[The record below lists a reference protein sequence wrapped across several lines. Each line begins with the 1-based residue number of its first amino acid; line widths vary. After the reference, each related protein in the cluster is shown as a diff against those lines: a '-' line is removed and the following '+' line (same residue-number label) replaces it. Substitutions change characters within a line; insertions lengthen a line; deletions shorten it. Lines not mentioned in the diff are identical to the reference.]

1 MHDFLRA
8 VGFKNIKDQKE
19 LDELLQSIV
28 SSPTNYMSA
37 RDSEGNE
44 YAEFTKEFA
53 DSMGIIVRG
62 EFTDHDNFR
71 IEYYIPYFYGHG
83 ITSQEQT
90 EVQKHAEKESYAGIC
105 DEVRLGVSLI
115 FYLQNVAEYLN
126 EEHFPRIVGRSVTL
140 SALSIS
146 GKIILPM
153 MKNEKQKKTIQKN
166 MQNRN
171 HLIAAARD
179 GDEDAI
185 ENLTL
190 EDMDTYSMLS
200 RRIAYEDVL
209 SIVDTCFMPYG
220 VESDQ
225 YSVIGEILDYKKTV
239 NKITEEEIYNYLD
252 SDKELAN
259 DKDDYDYCVMLISSI
274 ANNLEKYKAEV
285 AKHLKKGW
293 SLERLSKME
302 LAILLVGCYELLEPK
317 VQLYDFTN

>member
-1 MHDFLRA
+1 MANLLTTTISEL
-8 VGFKNIKDQKE
+8 NI
-19 LDELLQSIV
+19 
-28 SSPTNYMSA
+28 T
-37 RDSEGNE
+37 
-44 YAEFTKEFA
+44 
-53 DSMGIIVRG
+53 
-62 EFTDHDNFR
+62 FR
-71 IEYYIPYFYGHG
+71 ILSDHG

-209 SIVDTCFMPYG
+209 SIVD
-220 VESDQ
+220 
-225 YSVIGEILDYKKTV
+225 ILFY
-239 NKITEEEIYNYLD
+239 
-252 SDKELAN
+252 
-259 DKDDYDYCVMLISSI
+259 
-274 ANNLEKYKAEV
+274 
-285 AKHLKKGW
+285 
-293 SLERLSKME
+293 
-302 LAILLVGCYELLEPK
+302 AIWCRE
-317 VQLYDFTN
+317 

>member
-1 MHDFLRA
+1 
-8 VGFKNIKDQKE
+8 
-19 LDELLQSIV
+19 
-28 SSPTNYMSA
+28 MSA

-153 MKNEKQKKTIQKN
+153 MKNEKQKKNDPEKN

-225 YSVIGEILDYKKTV
+225 YSVIGEIDYKKDYRRRKKRYKLM
-239 NKITEEEIYNYLD
+239 NKITEEEIYIMKIDTNGLVPKGKNENNAADCSIPSSNENCINLKNVSVAQLD
-252 SDKELAN
+252 RAHAS
-259 DKDDYDYCVMLISSI
+259 
-274 ANNLEKYKAEV
+274 
-285 AKHLKKGW
+285 
-293 SLERLSKME
+293 
-302 LAILLVGCYELLEPK
+302 
-317 VQLYDFTN
+317 

>member
-1 MHDFLRA
+1 MDITSFHA
-8 VGFKNIKDQKE
+8 QTMK
-19 LDELLQSIV
+19 SV
-28 SSPTNYMSA
+28 SYTHLNHMEGPFNALFSTVTA
-37 RDSEGNE
+37 RIAAAAPPIMLSLIHI
-44 YAEFTKEFA
+44 Y
-53 DSMGIIVRG
+53 
-62 EFTDHDNFR
+62 NFR

-83 ITSQEQT
+83 ITSREQT

-190 EDMDTYSMLS
+190 ADMDTYSMLS

-225 YSVIGEILDYKKTV
+225 YSVIR
-239 NKITEEEIYNYLD
+239 
-252 SDKELAN
+252 
-259 DKDDYDYCVMLISSI
+259 CV
-274 ANNLEKYKAEV
+274 
-285 AKHLKKGW
+285 
-293 SLERLSKME
+293 
-302 LAILLVGCYELLEPK
+302 
-317 VQLYDFTN
+317 

>member
-1 MHDFLRA
+1 MHKFLRA
-8 VGFKNIKDQKE
+8 VGFSKITKEELNDIFQKIIE
-19 LDELLQSIV
+19 RPMLQKV
-28 SSPTNYMSA
+28 A
-37 RDSEGNE
+37 EDSEGNE
-44 YAEFTKEFA
+44 FAELSIEFGDFFGLSLRGTFNEN
-53 DSMGIIVRG
+53 DSFEMS
-62 EFTDHDNFR
+62 
-71 IEYYIPYFYGHG
+71 YYYPYFCGNK
-83 ITSQEQT
+83 ISTTEQIDI
-90 EVQKHAEKESYAGIC
+90 EKHAEKESYAGIC

-239 NKITEEEIYNYLD
+239 NKITEEEIYIMKIDTNGLVYD
-252 SDKELAN
+252 VCINKEDLFGEPQ
-259 DKDDYDYCVMLISSI
+259 IGRRF
-274 ANNLEKYKAEV
+274 
-285 AKHLKKGW
+285 KGNIW
-293 SLERLSKME
+293 MQ
-302 LAILLVGCYELLEPK
+302 GCIRYM
-317 VQLYDFTN
+317 N

>member
-8 VGFKNIKDQKE
+8 VGFKNIKDQKD

-28 SSPTNYMSA
+28 SSPSNYMAA

-53 DSMGIIVRG
+53 DSMGIMVRG
-62 EFTDHDNFR
+62 KFTDHDNFR

-83 ITSQEQT
+83 ITSEEQM

-126 EEHFPRIVGRSVTL
+126 EEHFVRIVRRSVTL
-140 SALSIS
+140 SALSTS

-200 RRIAYEDVL
+200 RRIAYEDIL

-239 NKITEEEIYNYLD
+239 NKITEEEIYIMTIDTNGLIYD
-252 SDKELAN
+252 VCINKEDLLGEPQIGRRFKGN
-259 DKDDYDYCVMLISSI
+259 IWMQGSI
-274 ANNLEKYKAEV
+274 RYMN
-285 AKHLKKGW
+285 
-293 SLERLSKME
+293 
-302 LAILLVGCYELLEPK
+302 
-317 VQLYDFTN
+317 

>member
-153 MKNEKQKKTIQKN
+153 MKNEKQKKTEF
-166 MQNRN
+166 R
-171 HLIAAARD
+171 
-179 GDEDAI
+179 
-185 ENLTL
+185 
-190 EDMDTYSMLS
+190 
-200 RRIAYEDVL
+200 
-209 SIVDTCFMPYG
+209 
-220 VESDQ
+220 
-225 YSVIGEILDYKKTV
+225 
-239 NKITEEEIYNYLD
+239 KICRT
-252 SDKELAN
+252 
-259 DKDDYDYCVMLISSI
+259 
-274 ANNLEKYKAEV
+274 
-285 AKHLKKGW
+285 G
-293 SLERLSKME
+293 
-302 LAILLVGCYELLEPK
+302 
-317 VQLYDFTN
+317 TT